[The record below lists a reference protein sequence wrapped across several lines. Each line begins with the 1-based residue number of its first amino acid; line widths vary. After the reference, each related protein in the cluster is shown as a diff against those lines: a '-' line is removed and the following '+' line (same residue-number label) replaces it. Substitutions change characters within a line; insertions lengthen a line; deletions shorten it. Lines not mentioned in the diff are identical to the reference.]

1 MANIANEVIASLRMD
16 DASMEDRKQLVSAI
30 FKVDDALFTKLLGFA
45 NELKDYVI
53 ATETNKDFE
62 QEAIT
67 TINFDNQ
74 ENEDEVVNEAN
85 ETLGINLKNGGGD
98 LDDDH
103 VGEVV
108 EAEDEK
114 SEGNE
119 DEKEEEE
126 RMQ

>member
-1 MANIANEVIASLRMD
+1 MENIANEVIASLRMD
-16 DASMEDRKQLVSAI
+16 DANMEDRKQLIGAI

-53 ATETNKDFE
+53 VTETNKDFE

-67 TINFDNQ
+67 TINFDDQ
-74 ENEDEVVNEAN
+74 ENEDVVNEAN

-98 LDDDH
+98 KDDDH

-114 SEGNE
+114 SEENE
-119 DEKEEEE
+119 DDKEEE